1 MSKRTPKRGRP
12 RLKKADRKPD
22 HLCIKTFAVCMTSPQ
37 WERIKTLAGHKTPGR
52 FIAEQILGP
61 DHAPSL

>member
-12 RLKKADRKPD
+12 RLKKEDRKPD
-22 HLCIKTFAVCMTSPQ
+22 HLRTYTFAVCMTSPQ
-37 WERIKTLAGHKTPGR
+37 WERIKVMAGDKTPGR
-52 FIAEQILGP
+52 YIAEQILGP